1 MGWLIARNVTAM
13 QARLRLVWLSAAA
26 YLGLMGVATWQA
38 LRGESLVAPS
48 ALTLLVAAI
57 AVAGTALLAVLAL
70 RAKGP
75 EAATA

>member
-1 MGWLIARNVTAM
+1 MGWLIACNVPAL

-48 ALTLLVAAI
+48 ALTLLVAVI
-57 AVAGTALLAVLAL
+57 AVAGTLLLAALAL
-70 RAKGP
+70 RVKIN
-75 EAATA
+75 EAAAA